1 MATYREIKGLT
12 VPYLDADLPSASA
25 DTQEGGVWYNSATG
39 KLRAFVAADT
49 WATSAPKTN
58 ATEAPAGA
66 GIQTAGLAFGG
77 LIGPGPQTAD
87 TEEWDGS
94 AWTEVA
100 DLPAATSRTSGIGT
114 STLAL
119 QATGGEPIST
129 ATSEWTVAQN
139 IKTIAD

>member
-1 MATYREIKGLT
+1 MCIRDSVTGDFPAGGNTETWNGT
-12 VPYLDADLPSASA
+12 AWTEVGDLNLAR
-25 DTQEGGVWYNSATG
+25 YN
-39 KLRAFVAADT
+39 VV
-49 WATSAPKTN
+49 
-58 ATEAPAGA
+58 GA

-94 AWTEVA
+94 SWTEVA

-139 IKTIAD
+139 IKTITD